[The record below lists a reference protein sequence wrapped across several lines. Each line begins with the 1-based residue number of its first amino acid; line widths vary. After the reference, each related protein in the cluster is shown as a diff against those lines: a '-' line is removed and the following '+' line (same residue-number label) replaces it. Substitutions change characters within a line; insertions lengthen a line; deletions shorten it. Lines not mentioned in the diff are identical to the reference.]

1 LEVDILKN
9 KMVYVVIII
18 FSCLLSFFGFYL
30 LGKGFNVIFFNKPH
44 TQTVASNDNN
54 NADIQTSVQNRDSN
68 SNINSQQKVYNT
80 GTKSS
85 EDSKTIT
92 EETNKNAVNES
103 QTSNVK
109 NSKNLLYKVRLGPF
123 DDEQDSVGTKKELF
137 KLGYSSI
144 LLKANGAYWLQ
155 LAALNNKEDALNLVN
170 NLKLKGINAKII
182 SEQ

>member
-1 LEVDILKN
+1 
-9 KMVYVVIII
+9 MVYVVIII

-30 LGKGFNVIFFNKPH
+30 LGKGFNVIFFNRPH
-44 TQTVASNDNN
+44 TQTVASNENN
-54 NADIQTSVQNRDSN
+54 NIDVQTPVQNRGSN

-80 GTKSS
+80 ETDSS
-85 EDSKTIT
+85 GVSKTNT
-92 EETNKNAVNES
+92 KENNKSAVNGS

-123 DDEQDSVGTKKELF
+123 DDEQDSVGTKNELF

-155 LAALNNKEDALNLVN
+155 LAALNNREDALNLVN

>member
-1 LEVDILKN
+1 
-9 KMVYVVIII
+9 MVYVAIIV
-18 FSCLLSFFGFYL
+18 FSCLLSFLGFYL

-44 TQTVASNDNN
+44 TQMVASNENN
-54 NADIQTSVQNRDSN
+54 NVDIQTPVQNRDSN
-68 SNINSQQKVYNT
+68 SNISSQQKVYNIE
-80 GTKSS
+80 TKSN
-85 EDSKTIT
+85 EDSKKII
-92 EETNKNAVNES
+92 EENNKNAVNES
-103 QTSNVK
+103 QSSNLK

-123 DDEQDSVGTKKELF
+123 DDEQDSVGEKNELF

-144 LLKANGAYWLQ
+144 LLKANGTYWLQ